1 LATITP
7 TVFCGIFNLLFI
19 FYIAQKCKSWQQ
31 LQPLYFV
38 AFLKAS
44 EYKNKH
50 NLQTAI
56 STTEEIIK

>member
-1 LATITP
+1 VAFLS
-7 TVFCGIFNLLFI
+7 LLFI
-19 FYIAQKCKSWQQ
+19 NLAQKCKGWQQ

-50 NLQTAI
+50 NLKTAI